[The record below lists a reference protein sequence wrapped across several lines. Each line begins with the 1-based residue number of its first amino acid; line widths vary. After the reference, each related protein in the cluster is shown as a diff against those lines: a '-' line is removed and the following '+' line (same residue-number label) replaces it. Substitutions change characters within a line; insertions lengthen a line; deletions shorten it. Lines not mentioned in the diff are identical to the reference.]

1 MIDLLLLIHVL
12 INLTIDASVCAACVD
27 LKLVLSKQLNI
38 FQNQND
44 LGSD

>member
-27 LKLVLSKQLNI
+27 LVLSKQLNI